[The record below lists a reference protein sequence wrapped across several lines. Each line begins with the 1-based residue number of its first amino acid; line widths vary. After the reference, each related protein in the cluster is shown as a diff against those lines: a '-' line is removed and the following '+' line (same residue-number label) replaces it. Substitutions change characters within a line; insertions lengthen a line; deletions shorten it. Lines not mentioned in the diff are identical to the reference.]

1 MKAHLVN
8 VISPGNTIAATKT
21 VPNMKTSI
29 PTRNTIPRPAP
40 PSSRALSVLAIA
52 TTLFVAVLAPLPAG
66 AATIFWGP
74 ATTISADSDVITS
87 GTALYAYTGGSAKTV
102 NGVAFTAGS
111 GFATWGSVSFTSGFT
126 GVSATAFWLAA
137 SPFQDLSPAYT
148 NVLRGA
154 AYGGTA
160 AGTVTLN
167 GLTPGHDY
175 SVQIWVS
182 DPRSAGSGRTE
193 TINGSAVTLDYN
205 SSDIAGGV
213 GQYVVG
219 YFTASSTSQAFT
231 MTPSASGSV
240 QLNAISVRDAGL
252 PQRIWLGSTGTSW
265 GTNGNWSPATVPFP
279 GDAITFNAL
288 STANLGTMLDLNY
301 TVGTLTLSNA
311 PSAVTIGSDGNTL
324 TINGGINLLGAGQ
337 SLTINDAV
345 VLGAFQTWTN
355 NGTLNVNADVSGSAA
370 LTLAGNGVVTF
381 SQPATYLYKTT
392 INGGTLKLSGSG
404 SLTSSTITVAGGATF
419 DISAISYSLSGVTL
433 NNSSAGAVLNGTS
446 DCSSGTLSMTY
457 DGVNPAFIQT
467 NGTMT
472 LSGGTVIDVNNP
484 GAVLATGNHTIIAV
498 ATAGN
503 IGQVTGS
510 LPGVNL
516 TGNGAVG
523 AVSLATNGSGGLDL
537 VVGAADVWTGAS
549 DSSWANAGNWSGGV
563 TPDIGTNVV
572 FNNLSTANLST
583 VLNQDFVLAGVSIL
597 NPAGPVAIGGANNL
611 GISASGINM
620 QSASHN
626 LTITA
631 PVQVLAD
638 QQWNVTNN
646 RTLNINGGVSGAS
659 GVIIVGAGTV
669 NLNSAATY
677 AGNTTVS
684 SNSTLKMT
692 TANVLPNGLGTGDFY
707 VNGLLDLNGFSEA
720 IGGLN
725 GSGIVDNTS
734 GSAVTL
740 TIGANGGNCTNNGII
755 KNTGGALQLQV
766 AGGNVQLLSTNTYR
780 GGTIF
785 NGGNLWFPNSSVLG
799 TGPVTFN
806 PGSGAFTYGVT
817 FTNALTLNGAYLHL
831 GGGGYPNLVN
841 QTWSGPVTVVNG
853 FSMSGDNQG
862 CTLTLS
868 GPMNIGTGGISVTNF
883 GNNGPQMGFAI
894 STTGDLLSGPIS
906 GSGGITYYLIGG
918 NSRLTV
924 QGANTYS
931 GGTIVNG
938 DPSSPGGK
946 LSVGGSTNAFST
958 GPVTLNAN
966 AIIEAAPGSATITNA
981 LTLNGGTLQS
991 EPQYNN
997 YNQLFWTGP
1006 ITVTADSSF
1015 VQSATGALNNNQS
1028 SGVNVS
1034 GSLNIINSTLTCSC
1048 PVACYG
1054 GNTISG
1060 SISGTGTILQNGN
1073 NVLAISGSNTFSG
1086 TFRSVLGTLNVQ
1098 NAYALQ
1104 NATLDMN
1111 ASDVGAVSF
1120 NNLNHVIGALTGSR
1134 NLGMGS
1140 GTVSIG
1146 NNHTSTVYDG
1156 VLSGANL
1163 VKVGLGTLT
1172 LTGLNTYSGNTT
1184 VAAGTLSFSQP
1195 NFSYGSTVT
1204 VANGAVLNLN
1214 AAMTNVVTALVL
1226 NGVSK
1231 PNGVYNSGNS
1241 GGLITGSGSIQVG
1254 ITPDV
1259 WTGALSSEWS
1269 VNVLSS
1275 PYNWNYNGVF
1285 ATNYTDGSAVL
1296 FDDTAANTTVDI
1308 SLQNV
1313 LPVGVMF
1320 KNTNNSYTVQGSYGI
1335 AGTASLTKNGTNT
1348 LTLLNPN
1355 AFTGNM
1361 TINGGT
1367 VTIGSGGSLGGGT
1380 SYSGAIT
1387 LATNSTLEY
1396 SSTSVTLAGNI
1407 TGAGALMFDSAVSGP
1422 SLTLSGVNTYSGIT
1436 TISNSTAGGGRI
1448 VAVATSTSPNT
1459 KFNIVG
1465 TSTGGGQLFINAAGT
1480 FANSFTISGV
1490 GYKESTGAQA
1500 GAIRLSGSDTLT
1512 GTITLAG
1519 NARIGGA
1526 LGVGTETISGQI
1538 TGNGDM
1544 DFYIYFINPNQANTI
1559 LLANTNTATPNNYTG
1574 NTLVQNN
1581 YYNGSSAGN
1590 TTILKLGA
1598 SEQIPNG
1605 LAKGILQFTGSSAN
1619 RLTTLELNGFNE
1631 TVNGINNTTAG
1642 PYSIIQN
1649 TTAGVSALTIGDG
1662 NTNSS
1667 FSGNITDGGIT
1678 KALAI
1683 NKIGTGTLTLSG
1695 IDTYNGGT
1703 AINGG
1708 TLLINNAAGSSG
1720 TGTNAVN
1727 INNGGTLGGTGFI
1740 SSLVTNKAGG
1750 TLYPGV
1756 AGIGK
1761 LTLSGSVTLL
1771 AGSTNIFLVNGS
1783 TAFASNSVAVG
1794 AAITYGGVLNI
1805 LTNGTFTVGQT
1816 FQLFSG
1822 TGATNTSNFA
1832 SIAGDPGSGKSFSFT
1847 NGVLSVITTPTG
1859 PTLTSVTPNPA
1870 AGSSY
1875 AVTLSLSGS
1884 GFVSGCTV
1892 NLTNATIPV
1901 SINGIVPTF
1910 NSSSSLTV
1918 SAVVGTAASTWNATV
1933 INPGPAASGQATF
1946 NVTTPTKVTINTGNL
1961 NSAGAGKLVVSG
1973 TGGVAGNSYAVLSA
1987 TNLNPPVVWTPVVTN
2002 KFDVSGN
2009 FGFTNTVSPST
2020 PSMFLRIAQ

>member
-1 MKAHLVN
+1 MNSMKTNLVN

-29 PTRNTIPRPAP
+29 PTRNITRPAQL
-40 PSSRALSVLAIA
+40 SSRALAVLAVA
-52 TTLFVAVLAPLPAG
+52 TALFVAALAPRSAG
-66 AATIFWGP
+66 AATIYWGS
-74 ATTISADSDVITS
+74 ATTISADTDVYTN
-87 GTALYAYTGGSAKTV
+87 GTALYAYTGGTANTV

-111 GFATWGSVSFTSGFT
+111 GFATWGNASFTSGFT
-126 GVSATAFWLAA
+126 ANSATAFWIAA

-154 AYGGTA
+154 AYGGTT

-167 GLTPGHDY
+167 GLTLGHDY
-175 SVQIWVS
+175 SVQIWVN

-205 SSDIAGGV
+205 SSDVAGGV

-219 YFTASSTSQAFT
+219 YFTAGSTSQAFT

-252 PQRIWLGSTGTSW
+252 PQRTWLGSTGPSW
-265 GTNGNWSPATVPFP
+265 GANGNWSPANVPLP

-288 STANLGTMLDLNY
+288 STANLSTTLDVNY

-311 PSAVTIGSDGNTL
+311 PSAVTIGPDANTL
-324 TINGGINLLGAGQ
+324 TINGGVNLFGAGQ
-337 SLTINDAV
+337 SLTMNDAV
-345 VLGAFQTWTN
+345 VLGASQTWTN

-392 INGGTLKLSGSG
+392 ISGGTLKISGIG
-404 SLTSSTITVAGGATF
+404 SLTSSTISVAGGATF
-419 DISAISYSLSGVTL
+419 DVSATSYALNGATL

-457 DGVNPAFIQT
+457 DGVNPPFIQT

-484 GAVLATGNHTIIAV
+484 GAVLATGNHTIIAA

-523 AVSLATNGSGGLDL
+523 AVSLAINGSGGLDL
-537 VVGAADVWTGAS
+537 VVGAADIWTGAS

-563 TPDIGTNVV
+563 IPDIGTNVL
-572 FNNLSTANLST
+572 FNNLSTANLNT
-583 VLNQDFVLAGVSIL
+583 VLNQDFALAGVSIL
-597 NPAGPVAIGGANNL
+597 NPAGPVTIGGANNL

-620 QSASHN
+620 QSASQN

-631 PVQVLAD
+631 PVHVLAD

-646 RTLNINGGVSGAS
+646 RTLNMNGGVSGGS
-659 GVIIVGAGTV
+659 GVIIVGPGTV
-669 NLNSAATY
+669 NFNSAATY

-692 TANVLPNGLGTGDFY
+692 TANVLPNGPGTGDFY

-725 GSGIVDNTS
+725 GSGVVNNTS
-734 GSAVTL
+734 VSAVTL
-740 TIGANGGNCTNNGII
+740 TIGANGGNSTNSGII
-755 KNTGGALQLQV
+755 KNTGGALTLQV
-766 AGGNVQLLSTNTYR
+766 AGGDVQLLSTNTYS

-785 NGGNLWFPNSSVLG
+785 NGGRLYFPNASALS

-806 PGSGAFTYGVT
+806 PGSGTYTAGRT
-817 FTNALTLNGAYLHL
+817 FTNALTLNGGYLRV
-831 GGGGYPNLVN
+831 GGGNLNVQN
-841 QTWSGPVTVVNG
+841 WSGPITIVNG
-853 FSMSGDNQG
+853 FQMSGDTG
-862 CTLTLS
+862 AGGVTLS
-868 GPMNIGTGGISVTNF
+868 GPINIGTGGISITNA
-883 GNNGPQMGFAI
+883 GGNGPQQGYNV
-894 STTGDLLSGPIS
+894 STTGDLLSGTIS
-906 GSGGITYYLIGG
+906 GSGGITYHLNEG

-938 DPSSPGGK
+938 DPASPGGK
-946 LSVGGSTNAFST
+946 LSVWNGINPFST

-981 LTLNGGTLQS
+981 LTLDGGTLQS

-1006 ITVTADSSF
+1006 ITVTADSAF
-1015 VQSATGALNNNQS
+1015 VQSATGALNSNQS

-1034 GSLNIINSTLTCSC
+1034 GSLNMINSTLTCSS

-1060 SISGTGTILQNGN
+1060 SISGTGTIIQNGN
-1073 NVLAISGSNTFSG
+1073 NVLAVSGANTFSG
-1086 TFRSVLGTLNVQ
+1086 TFRPVLGTLTVQ
-1098 NAYALQ
+1098 NVYALQ

-1111 ASDVGAVSF
+1111 AADAGSVAL
-1120 NNLNHVIGALTGSR
+1120 NNYSVVIGALTGSR
-1134 NLGMGS
+1134 NLTLGGS
-1140 GTVSIG
+1140 ATVSIG
-1146 NNHTSTVYDG
+1146 NNNSSSQYDG
-1156 VLSGANL
+1156 ALSGSANL
-1163 VKVGLGTLT
+1163 VKLGSGTLT

-1184 VAAGTLSFSQP
+1184 VNAGTLSFSQP
-1195 NFSYGSTVT
+1195 NFSFSSTVT
-1204 VANGAVLNLN
+1204 VTNGAVLNLN
-1214 AAMTNVVTALVL
+1214 SATTNVVTALVL

-1241 GGLITGSGSIQVG
+1241 GGLITGTGSIQVG

-1269 VNVLSS
+1269 ANALSS
-1275 PYNWNYNGVF
+1275 PYNWEFNGVG
-1285 ATNYTDGSAVL
+1285 ANYTDGSVVL

-1308 SLQNV
+1308 SVANV
-1313 LPVGVMF
+1313 TPVGVVF
-1320 KNTNNSYTVQGSYGI
+1320 KSTNNNYTVSGGSGI
-1335 AGTASLTKNGTNT
+1335 AGIASLIKSGPGSVA
-1348 LTLLNPN
+1348 LLNPN

-1367 VTIGSGGSLGGGT
+1367 VTVGSGGSLGGGT
-1380 SYSGAIT
+1380 NYPGAIT

-1396 SSTSVTLAGNI
+1396 SSTSVTLSGAI
-1407 TGAGALMFDSAVSGP
+1407 TGAGALTFDSGVSGP
-1422 SLTLSGVNTYSGIT
+1422 SLTLAGGNTYSGLT
-1436 TISNSTAGGGRI
+1436 TISNTTTGGGRI
-1448 VAVATSTSPNT
+1448 TAPPISVSPNT
-1459 KFNIVG
+1459 AFNIVG
-1465 TSTGGGQLFINAAGT
+1465 TNTGGGQLFINGAGT
-1480 FANSFTISGV
+1480 FANNFTISGV
-1490 GYKESTGAQA
+1490 GYKETTGAQA

-1526 LGVGTETISGQI
+1526 LGTGTETISGQI
-1538 TGNGDM
+1538 TGNGAM

-1581 YYNGSSAGN
+1581 FYSGSSAGN
-1590 TTILKLGA
+1590 NTILKLGA

-1605 LAKGILQFTGSSAN
+1605 PAKGILQFTGSSAN

-1642 PYSIIQN
+1642 AYSIIQN
-1649 TTAGVSALTIGDG
+1649 TTAGASTLTVGDG

-1667 FSGNITDGGIT
+1667 FSGNIADGGIT
-1678 KALAI
+1678 KTLAI

-1708 TLLINNAAGSSG
+1708 TLLINNATGSSG
-1720 TGTNAVN
+1720 TGPTAVN
-1727 INNGGTLGGTGFI
+1727 INSGGTLGGTGFI

-1750 TLYPGV
+1750 TLYPGS
-1756 AGIGK
+1756 GGSIGK
-1761 LTLSGSVTLL
+1761 LTLNGNVTLL
-1771 AGSTNIFLVNGS
+1771 AGSTNTFLVNGS
-1783 TAFASNSVAVG
+1783 TAVASNSVAVG

-1805 LTNGTFTVGQT
+1805 VTNGTFTVGQKFT
-1816 FQLFSG
+1816 LFSG
-1822 TGATNTSNFA
+1822 AGATNASNFA
-1832 SIAGDPGSGKSFSFT
+1832 SIAGSPGAGMAFSFT
-1847 NGVLSVITTPTG
+1847 NGVLSVVTPPSG
-1859 PTLTSVTPNPA
+1859 PTLTSVTPNPVT
-1870 AGSSY
+1870 GSSY
-1875 AVTLSLSGS
+1875 AVTLGLTGS
-1884 GFVSGCTV
+1884 GFTGAAAVLLTNVTAATGASYTPTV
-1892 NLTNATIPV
+1892 NSDTSISVTFVPGTAGTTWNVAVVNGTRSAQVPFTVTVPTKV
-1901 SINGIVPTF
+1901 SIN
-1910 NSSSSLTV
+1910 
-1918 SAVVGTAASTWNATV
+1918 TA
-1933 INPGPAASGQATF
+1933 
-1946 NVTTPTKVTINTGNL
+1946 NL
-1961 NSAGAGKLVVSG
+1961 NSAGAGKLVLSG
-1973 TGGVAGNSYAVLSA
+1973 TGGMAGNSYAVLSA
-1987 TNLNPPVVWTPVVTN
+1987 TNLNPPVVWAPAVTN

-2009 FGFTNTVSPST
+2009 FSYTNTVSPST
-2020 PSMFLRIAQ
+2020 PSLFLRIAQ

>member
-1 MKAHLVN
+1 MNSMKANLVS
-8 VISPGNTIAATKT
+8 VISPVNAIAATKT
-21 VPNMKTSI
+21 IPNMKTSI
-29 PTRNTIPRPAP
+29 FTRNITRPAQF
-40 PSSRALSVLAIA
+40 SSRAL
-52 TTLFVAVLAPLPAG
+52 AVLAVATAIFVAILAPRSAG
-66 AATIFWGP
+66 AATIYWGS
-74 ATTISADSDVITS
+74 ATTISADTDVYTN
-87 GTALYAYTGGSAKTV
+87 GTALYAYTGGAANTV
-102 NGVAFTAGS
+102 NGVAFAAGS
-111 GFATWGSVSFTSGFT
+111 GFAAWGSVSFTSGFT
-126 GVSATAFWLAA
+126 ANSATAFWIAA

-167 GLTPGHDY
+167 GLTAGHDY

-205 SSDIAGGV
+205 SFDAAGGV

-219 YFTASSTSQAFT
+219 YFTSGSTSQAFA

-252 PQRIWLGSTGTSW
+252 PQRTWLGSTGPSW
-265 GTNGNWSPATVPFP
+265 GANGNWSPANVPLP

-288 STANLGTMLDLNY
+288 STANLSTMLDVNY

-311 PSAVTIGSDGNTL
+311 PSVVTIGPDGNTL
-324 TINGGINLLGAGQ
+324 TINGGINIVGAGQ
-337 SLTINDAV
+337 SLTISDAV
-345 VLGAFQTWTN
+345 VLGALQTWTN

-381 SQPATYLYKTT
+381 SQPTTYVNNTT
-392 INGGTLKLSGSG
+392 ISGGTLKLSGSG
-404 SLTSSTITVAGGATF
+404 SLTSPTITVAGGATF
-419 DISAISYSLSGVTL
+419 DVSAISYALNGATL
-433 NNSSAGAVLNGTS
+433 NNSSAGAVLNGSS

-457 DGVNPAFIQT
+457 DGVNPPFIQT

-484 GAVLATGNHTIIAV
+484 GAVLATGNHTIIAA

-523 AVSLATNGSGGLDL
+523 AVSLALNGSGGLDL

-563 TPDIGTNVV
+563 IPDIGTNVL
-572 FNNLSTANLST
+572 FNNFSTANLNT
-583 VLNQDFVLAGVSIL
+583 MLNQDFVLAGVSVL
-597 NPAGPVAIGGANNL
+597 NPAGPVTIGGANNL
-611 GISASGINM
+611 GIFASGINM
-620 QSASHN
+620 QSASQN

-631 PVQVLAD
+631 RMQVLAD
-638 QQWNVTNN
+638 QQWNITNN

-659 GVIIVGAGTV
+659 GVIIVGAGAV
-669 NLNSAATY
+669 NFNSAATY

-692 TANVLPNGLGTGDFY
+692 TANVLPNGPGTGDFF

-725 GSGIVDNTS
+725 GSGIVNNTS

-740 TIGANGGNCTNNGII
+740 TIGANGGNSTNSGII
-755 KNTGGALQLQV
+755 KNTGGALTLQV
-766 AGGNVQLLSTNTYR
+766 GGGDVQLLSTNTYS
-780 GGTIF
+780 GGTIL
-785 NGGNLWFPNSSVLG
+785 NGGRVYFPNASALG

-806 PGSGAFTYGVT
+806 PGSGDYTAGRT
-817 FTNALTLNGAYLHL
+817 FTNALTLNGGYLRV
-831 GGGGYPNLVN
+831 GGGNLNVQN
-841 QTWSGPVTVVNG
+841 WSGPITIVNG
-853 FSMSGDNQG
+853 FQMSGDTG
-862 CTLTLS
+862 AGGVTLS
-868 GPMNIGTGGISVTNF
+868 GPINIGTGGISITNS
-883 GNNGPQMGFAI
+883 GGNGPQQGYNV
-894 STTGDLLSGPIS
+894 STTGDLLSGTIS
-906 GSGGITYYLIGG
+906 GSGGITYYLNEG

-938 DPSSPGGK
+938 DLASPGGK
-946 LSVGGSTNAFST
+946 LSVGGSLNPFST
-958 GPVTLNAN
+958 GSVTLNAN

-1006 ITVTADSSF
+1006 ITVTADSTF

-1034 GSLNIINSTLTCSC
+1034 GSLNMINATLTCTC

-1060 SISGTGTILQNGN
+1060 SISGTGTIIQNGN
-1073 NVLAISGSNTFSG
+1073 NVLAVSGSNTFSG
-1086 TFRSVLGTLNVQ
+1086 TFRSVLGTLTVQ

-1111 ASDVGAVSF
+1111 ESDVGAVAL
-1120 NNLNHVIGALTGSR
+1120 NNYSAVIGALTGSR
-1134 NLGMGS
+1134 NLALGS
-1140 GTVSIG
+1140 ATVSIG
-1146 NNHTSTVYDG
+1146 NNNSNSQYDG
-1156 VLSGANL
+1156 ALSGGANF
-1163 VKVGLGTLT
+1163 VKLGSGTLT
-1172 LTGLNTYSGNTT
+1172 LTGLSTYSGNTT
-1184 VAAGTLSFSQP
+1184 VSAGTLSLSQP
-1195 NFSYGSTVT
+1195 NFSFGSKVT
-1204 VANGAVLNLN
+1204 VAGGAVLNLN
-1214 AAMTNVVTALVL
+1214 AATTNAVTALVL
-1226 NGVSK
+1226 NGVDK
-1231 PNGVYNSGNS
+1231 PFGLYNAANS
-1241 GGLITGSGSIQVG
+1241 GGLITGPGAIQVG
-1254 ITPDV
+1254 VTPDV

-1275 PYNWNYNGVF
+1275 PYNWKYNGVTG
-1285 ATNYTDGSAVL
+1285 TNYTDGSAVQ

-1308 SLQNV
+1308 SVANV
-1313 LPVGVMF
+1313 TPVGVIF
-1320 KNTNNSYTVQGSYGI
+1320 KNTNNSYTVQGSSGI
-1335 AGTASLTKNGTNT
+1335 AGTASLTKSGTNSV
-1348 LTLLNPN
+1348 TLLNPN

-1380 SYSGAIT
+1380 NYPGAIT

-1396 SSTSVTLAGNI
+1396 SSTSVTLSGAI
-1407 TGAGALMFDSAVSGP
+1407 TGAGALTFDSGVSGP
-1422 SLTLSGVNTYSGIT
+1422 SLTLAGGNTYSGLT
-1436 TISNSTAGGGRI
+1436 TISNTTAGGSRM
-1448 VAVATSTSPNT
+1448 VAAPISVSPNT
-1459 KFNIVG
+1459 AFNIVG
-1465 TSTGGGQLFINAAGT
+1465 TNTGGGQLFINGAGT
-1480 FANSFTISGV
+1480 FANSFIISGV
-1490 GYKESTGAQA
+1490 GYKETTGAQA

-1526 LGVGTETISGQI
+1526 LGTGTETISGQI
-1538 TGNGDM
+1538 TGNGAM

-1559 LLANTNTATPNNYTG
+1559 LLANTNTATPNNYNG

-1581 YYNGSSAGN
+1581 YYNSVTAGN

-1605 LAKGILQFTGSSAN
+1605 PGKGILNFTGSGAN

-1642 PYSIIQN
+1642 AFSIIQN
-1649 TTAGVSALTIGDG
+1649 TTAGASTLTVGDG

-1678 KALAI
+1678 KTLAI

-1708 TLLINNAAGSSG
+1708 TLLINNATGSSG

-1727 INNGGTLGGTGFI
+1727 INSGGTLGGTGFI
-1740 SSLVTNKAGG
+1740 SSWVTNKAGG
-1750 TLYPGV
+1750 TLYPGSGG
-1756 AGIGK
+1756 GIGK
-1761 LTLSGSVTLL
+1761 LTLNGNVTLL
-1771 AGSTNIFLVNGS
+1771 AGSTNTFLVNGS
-1783 TAFASNSVAVG
+1783 TAVASNSVAIG
-1794 AAITYGGVLNI
+1794 AAIAYGGVLNI
-1805 LTNGTFTVGQT
+1805 VTNGAFTVGQKFT
-1816 FQLFSG
+1816 LFSG
-1822 TGATNTSNFA
+1822 AGATNASNFA
-1832 SIAGDPGSGKSFSFT
+1832 SIAGSPGAGMAFSFT
-1847 NGVLSVITTPTG
+1847 NGVLSVVTPPSG
-1859 PTLTSVTPNPA
+1859 PTLTSVMPNPVT
-1870 AGSSY
+1870 GSSY
-1875 AVTLSLSGS
+1875 AVTLSLTGS
-1884 GFVSGCTV
+1884 GFTGATAVLLTNVTAATGASYTPTV
-1892 NLTNATIPV
+1892 NSDTSISV
-1901 SINGIVPTF
+1901 SFVP
-1910 NSSSSLTV
+1910 
-1918 SAVVGTAASTWNATV
+1918 GTAGTTWNATV
-1933 INPGPAASGQATF
+1933 VNGTRSAQVPFT
-1946 NVTTPTKVTINTGNL
+1946 VTVPTKVSINTANL
-1961 NSAGAGKLVVSG
+1961 NSAGAGKLVLSG
-1973 TGGVAGNSYAVLSA
+1973 TGGMAGNSYAVLTA
-1987 TNLNPPVVWTPVVTN
+1987 TNLNSPVVWAPAVTN

-2009 FGFTNTVSPST
+2009 FSYTNTVSPST
-2020 PSMFLRIAQ
+2020 PTLFLRIAQ